1 MRTTKN
7 LLQQKLFHS
16 LPDSSE
22 SPARRA
28 MRGLRAYG
36 ATWLALLVLVACASP
51 CGVAASS
58 GFDATALG
66 RARAR
71 DQHQHRQRNNNNA
84 PTPTGLHPSLVSIH
98 GGAVVTIHGFGFV
111 QGDSLQVRF
120 TSAFGDPSNRGG
132 GPLDTSVKAT
142 FVSPTKIQ
150 CEAPRVSQSLH
161 AHVTVANG
169 DGIFSASPLVH
180 VRGRTGGG
188 GAGDNDNALVL
199 TFSQEVPGC
208 PGCFGNGFQSDSLKV
223 DAKRRVRERWVAD
236 TGIGTD
242 FGGAVVTIKAVG
254 YAVVDIN
261 EDTQF
266 TKLKDL
272 GDTQRQSLPGF
283 GENAEGSFYFAGGSP
298 VGGAGNS
305 GRGGSR
311 GGGFF
316 GAGTN
321 GPKQTGT
328 FLPGAG
334 LVCVF
339 LCRTEVTDE
348 NGVASFGFATATSR
362 RSVSHFSEGDYASR
376 ASSNHDARWFDS
388 SLRREEA
395 TGVAGNLSTDDA
407 LINGLFHGRETF
419 LATSRWIDYATVACM
434 SPPWPGLLNSTQNI
448 TTGRNCSIAVSNDHG
463 NTVDTDAY
471 ANAARVGFTY
481 TDKKPTLNS
490 DGGFWESGDGAD
502 VERFGALLLKTAC
515 SSNQANN
522 GLVGK
527 GVTARGPLSG
537 NTLLTIKGTDF
548 VKNHLTTKCAFFF
561 GNDSGIGL
569 ARIIRPG
576 TVVDENTMS
585 CLSPPRLG
593 ISGRIRPGVGP
604 AGVSGVTETVSALFS
619 SASFPP
625 VLGHDLGA
633 PCFFA
638 AVAVSNDGI
647 TFSQQFAA
655 FLYCDVHVSPLG
667 SYVDFNSVTGTPSN
681 PFPNLQSA
689 FAAGLRGA
697 FFESYMGKQ
706 SQRDADETSGVY
718 FQNNKHGHERRGA
731 TRFGAFGARETGSR
745 SGKTR
750 YAGEHASR
758 FGSWVN
764 GDTVLASGGSYGS
777 ESDTALSVA
786 NDQVLSLV
794 AAGDAHLF
802 GDSGAGDTF
811 SVRPS
816 KASVTISCGDANYRR
831 PLFVSRQ
838 TVVGKAPAVGLDGA
852 AIGSGGAVSFSPGIS
867 LDGCFHDG
875 EVVHLGT
882 RCAPGANGCAGDV
895 DTRSTNTLGGATRD
909 PNKWEQFDYHDEL
922 EYRTFEDER
931 FYDFV

>member
-1 MRTTKN
+1 
-7 LLQQKLFHS
+7 
-16 LPDSSE
+16 
-22 SPARRA
+22 
-28 MRGLRAYG
+28 
-36 ATWLALLVLVACASP
+36 
-51 CGVAASS
+51 
-58 GFDATALG
+58 
-66 RARAR
+66 
-71 DQHQHRQRNNNNA
+71 
-84 PTPTGLHPSLVSIH
+84 
-98 GGAVVTIHGFGFV
+98 
-111 QGDSLQVRF
+111 
-120 TSAFGDPSNRGG
+120 
-132 GPLDTSVKAT
+132 
-142 FVSPTKIQ
+142 
-150 CEAPRVSQSLH
+150 
-161 AHVTVANG
+161 
-169 DGIFSASPLVH
+169 
-180 VRGRTGGG
+180 
-188 GAGDNDNALVL
+188 LVL

-283 GENAEGSFYFAGGSP
+283 GENAEGSFYFAGGLP

-515 SSNQANN
+515 SSNQTNN

-697 FFESYMGKQ
+697 FLSLIWANSHNATRTRRVACIFKTTSTDTKGAARHVSARLAHGKQ
-706 SQRDADETSGVY
+706 DRGVARHVM
-718 FQNNKHGHERRGA
+718 QENTRRG
-731 TRFGAFGARETGSR
+731 
-745 SGKTR
+745 
-750 YAGEHASR
+750 
-758 FGSWVN
+758 
-764 GDTVLASGGSYGS
+764 
-777 ESDTALSVA
+777 SD
-786 NDQVLSLV
+786 
-794 AAGDAHLF
+794 
-802 GDSGAGDTF
+802 
-811 SVRPS
+811 
-816 KASVTISCGDANYRR
+816 
-831 PLFVSRQ
+831 
-838 TVVGKAPAVGLDGA
+838 
-852 AIGSGGAVSFSPGIS
+852 PG
-867 LDGCFHDG
+867 
-875 EVVHLGT
+875 
-882 RCAPGANGCAGDV
+882 
-895 DTRSTNTLGGATRD
+895 
-909 PNKWEQFDYHDEL
+909 
-922 EYRTFEDER
+922 
-931 FYDFV
+931 